1 MLKYLLPL
9 LLAALLSGCAGLS
22 RPKPE
27 VQLADIQ
34 PTDKATL
41 FEQEF
46 EVTLRIS
53 NPDRQPL
60 SAQGLRFS
68 VSLDGDDFARGA
80 SSQPFSIPA
89 LGNDTVKVLL
99 HTSLSG
105 WLKQLGKLAGG
116 KTALAYQIE
125 GTVFGTG
132 ALGDIPFRS
141 KGDWQLPGP

>member
-1 MLKYLLPL
+1 MSKYLLPL
-9 LLAALLSGCAGLS
+9 LLAALLSGCANLS

-68 VSLDGDDFARGA
+68 VSLDGNDFARGA
-80 SSQPFSIPA
+80 SSKPFSIPA
-89 LGNDTVKVLL
+89 LGNDTIKVML
-99 HTSLSG
+99 HTSLAG
-105 WLKQLGKLAGG
+105 WLKQLGKLASG
-116 KTALAYQIE
+116 KTALSYQID
-125 GTVFGTG
+125 GTVFGASG
-132 ALGDIPFRS
+132 VGDIPFRS